1 MKKLTIPGKG
11 KSPQVTP
18 VAPIIPSAVPAQ
30 AALASTPAAPVA
42 SRLSLPARKP
52 ASAPVPSNETPARA
66 KPAAG
71 FNIAP
76 PKTRALSSGPV
87 SGSDALDRMASD
99 TVAAAKRGLISDNPD
114 KSPARINAA
123 LSIGSKLVGALRGQA
138 IKSARADQQ
147 SAIDPGAVAQVWQS
161 LLELLS
167 GDNLMPVIYCSR
179 SGRPIQMLTPESL
192 HDFCAAIARLGDS
205 QSADAALLRLYD
217 GTIRQMAH
225 SYLPQYL
232 TISADTLAI
241 ERELLPVDFLLRG
254 IGKLFPAPAETDF
267 LGRAQW
273 VNKLASLRNDAEALP
288 IPVIHFLCEIVTI
301 HLAHIDA
308 RRLPYLLRV
317 ESLFPNA
324 DWSRCL
330 SSVASAGHL
339 AARLVQH
346 IFGLLAA
353 RENKPIDRLSRFDLL
368 HLKTAYKGHAE
379 FGGAYRRSRQQV
391 ATAAKY
397 AMRNDVSRDTWELLD
412 NVSTDLALDFGLSD
426 LLDLQAAAALTGRAV
441 SVHVQTPLEV
451 ERAQK
456 VRAASVRKAAQASYG
471 LNDDEPAPVD
481 EWSNLDLSGLMSADI
496 LPEDFITIDTESD
509 LVALGLITA
518 DEAESLDLWG
528 DNEDH
533 ADDDE
538 SAEISWQDADALQS
552 DLLAATLE
560 SAMADMKPLR
570 PR

>member
-1 MKKLTIPGKG
+1 
-11 KSPQVTP
+11 
-18 VAPIIPSAVPAQ
+18 
-30 AALASTPAAPVA
+30 
-42 SRLSLPARKP
+42 
-52 ASAPVPSNETPARA
+52 
-66 KPAAG
+66 
-71 FNIAP
+71 
-76 PKTRALSSGPV
+76 
-87 SGSDALDRMASD
+87 
-99 TVAAAKRGLISDNPD
+99 
-114 KSPARINAA
+114 
-123 LSIGSKLVGALRGQA
+123 
-138 IKSARADQQ
+138 
-147 SAIDPGAVAQVWQS
+147 
-161 LLELLS
+161 
-167 GDNLMPVIYCSR
+167 
-179 SGRPIQMLTPESL
+179 
-192 HDFCAAIARLGDS
+192 
-205 QSADAALLRLYD
+205 
-217 GTIRQMAH
+217 MAH

-232 TISADTLAI
+232 TISADSLAI

-273 VNKLASLRNDAEALP
+273 VNKLASLRKDAEALP
-288 IPVIHFLCEIVTI
+288 VPVIHFLCEIITL

-346 IFGLLAA
+346 IFSLLAA

-368 HLKTAYKGHAE
+368 HLKTAYKGHSE

-397 AMRNDVSRDTWELLD
+397 AMRNDVSRDTWALLD
-412 NVSTDLALDFGLSD
+412 NVSTDLALDFGLAD

-471 LNDDEPAPVD
+471 LDDDDPAPVD
-481 EWSNLDLSGLMSADI
+481 DWSNLDLSGIMSADI

-518 DEAESLDLWG
+518 EEAESLDLWG
-528 DNEDH
+528 DSEDP

-538 SAEISWQDADALQS
+538 PAEISWHDADALQS
-552 DLLAATLE
+552 DILAASLE
-560 SAMADMKPLR
+560 SAMSEMKPLR